1 MAPSRRLGPLLTE
14 GIHSEY
20 SGAMSVPVTLLG
32 LLEREPRHGYELKRE
47 YDAYFGRGKPLPFGQ
62 VYATLSRLVRD
73 KKVTPGEIEPGDGP
87 DRKSYAITEIG
98 RTEVEAWLIEP
109 VEPEPYMQTVL
120 FAKVVLALLL
130 GRSADGYLD
139 AQRSVH
145 LQRMPRANRGQEERQ
160 RRRRTSRRSR
170 DLPPRS
176 RPALDRLDRG
186 PSRFFGGGVEPM
198 KTPHLIPEL
207 TIPGQLIEAHDVVRS
222 FGETQ
227 ALRGAN
233 MSVGRGEILAIMG
246 PSGSGKSTLLHCLA
260 GIFKPDSGEIWFDG
274 QRVDV
279 LDEAKRTELRRTAF
293 GFVFQFGQLVPELTS
308 ADNVALPLLL
318 NKTSRKEA
326 YRKATSWLNRLGLE
340 GLEGRR
346 SGELSGGQAQRVA
359 LARALVAGPK
369 VIFADEPTGSLD
381 SLTGEAVMNLLV
393 DNARAEGTTV
403 VLVTH
408 DARVAAYADREVLVR
423 DGLAIS
429 RQPVTVG

>member
-1 MAPSRRLGPLLTE
+1 
-14 GIHSEY
+14 
-20 SGAMSVPVTLLG
+20 
-32 LLEREPRHGYELKRE
+32 
-47 YDAYFGRGKPLPFGQ
+47 
-62 VYATLSRLVRD
+62 
-73 KKVTPGEIEPGDGP
+73 
-87 DRKSYAITEIG
+87 
-98 RTEVEAWLIEP
+98 
-109 VEPEPYMQTVL
+109 
-120 FAKVVLALLL
+120 
-130 GRSADGYLD
+130 
-139 AQRSVH
+139 
-145 LQRMPRANRGQEERQ
+145 
-160 RRRRTSRRSR
+160 
-170 DLPPRS
+170 
-176 RPALDRLDRG
+176 
-186 PSRFFGGGVEPM
+186 M

-207 TIPGQLIEAHDVVRS
+207 TIPGHLIEAHDVVRS

-233 MSVGRGEILAIMG
+233 MSVGGGEILAIMG